1 MAKTANDA
9 FDQFNKNLIPSK
21 SERDKASSHRQ
32 TIYDKLN
39 TEFGLHR
46 MFQSGS
52 FKHGTGISGHSDVDY
67 FASLKSDRPSS
78 SDTILDSVR
87 TKLQARFPS
96 TNVHVSRP
104 AVVLEFG
111 QGYERVEIISAYT
124 QGSINEAKDV
134 KFKIPSVVP
143 GDWLESTPEAH
154 LTYVNGSDLKAP
166 NGSTKNLTR
175 LIKAWKYYCNV
186 PISSFYLEMRAASY
200 MRTQESYVP
209 WWDIYLLL
217 KRLDDN
223 QLAAMNDPTG
233 NTGRIYACSTTHKAE
248 EALSKLSTALIRAE
262 KAKDYL
268 KGGYTEEAFA
278 EWDKLFGGKFP
289 AFY

>member
-9 FDQFNKNLIPSK
+9 FTQFNLKLIPSK
-21 SERDKASSHRQ
+21 LEREKASSHRQ
-32 TIYDKLN
+32 TIYDKLDS
-39 TEFGLHR
+39 EFGLYR

-52 FKHGTGISGHSDVDY
+52 FKHGTGISGYSDVDY
-67 FASLKSDRPSS
+67 FVSLKPDQPNS
-78 SDTILDSVR
+78 SDTILNSVR
-87 TKLQARFPS
+87 VKLQERFPL
-96 TNVHVSRP
+96 TDIHVSRP

-111 QGYERVEIISAYT
+111 QGYERVEIIPAYT
-124 QGSINEAKDV
+124 QGFTNDAKDV
-134 KFKIPSVVP
+134 KFRIPSVVS
-143 GDWLESTPEAH
+143 GEWLESTPEAH
-154 LTYVNGSDLKAP
+154 LKYVNSSDIKVP

-186 PISSFYLEMRAASY
+186 PVSSFYLEMRAASY
-200 MRTQESYVP
+200 MRTQESYIP

-223 QLAAMNDPTG
+223 KLAAMNDPTG
-233 NTGRIYACSTTHKAE
+233 NTGRIYACSTTPKAE
-248 EALSKLSTALIRAE
+248 EALSKLSSALARAE

-268 KGGYTEEAFA
+268 EAGYTEEAFA
-278 EWDKLFGGKFP
+278 EWDKLFNGKFP